1 LAAIAARS
9 IAHRLRNAVM
19 SDAPVCR
26 SREHRLSAP
35 RARGPQTDPRQGPA
49 VAEPLNRYSELTGL
63 PFALADLGTGMLM
76 YSRIAELCPVLPDA
90 ALREFQHLRE
100 PRVVPCPE
108 EGLIFYGVPLPGG
121 ARGERVAAGFVP
133 LDPRHPPTALC
144 AEALACGWSP
154 EEFDEWLRRQEP
166 VPPFALSRLLS
177 LADQQVRATASSSRA
192 LEDLDQLA
200 GELDAAYEE
209 LTLLHEIARNLR
221 VSLDQHEF
229 ARICLHRLHRVI
241 GAGGA
246 AVVLR
251 ERDDSWRSTVVGD
264 FLVDAG
270 TVTKLLSQLAHDD
283 WARPVVRNGLSETQ
297 LVEQCPGVRNLVA
310 AAILEGQTVS
320 GWIVACNSE
329 YRDEFGTVEASLL
342 SSVALI
348 VSTHLRNINLFL
360 EQEELLVSFVRS
372 LVSTLDAKD
381 SYTRGHS
388 ERVALVARRLAR
400 QLNLPPR
407 DQEAIHLSALLH
419 DIGKI
424 GVEDAILRKPGRL
437 TEAEMR
443 KLRLH
448 PVIGDDILSGLKNL
462 RHILPGVRHHHENF
476 DGTGYPDGL
485 DGEAIPLMAR
495 ILAVADAYD
504 AMGSNRP
511 YRGGMPLSQVEKI
524 LTDGSGQQWD
534 PAIIRAYFASR
545 DDIRRIWETSEEP
558 RSPVPG

>member
-1 LAAIAARS
+1 VTRTRAPFGDARK
-9 IAHRLRNAVM
+9 
-19 SDAPVCR
+19 
-26 SREHRLSAP
+26 
-35 RARGPQTDPRQGPA
+35 GPP
-49 VAEPLNRYSELTGL
+49 VAEPLSRYSELTGL
-63 PFALADLGTGMLM
+63 SFALADLGTGMLM
-76 YSRIAELCPVLPDA
+76 YSQIAELCPILPEIVI
-90 ALREFQHLRE
+90 REFQSLQG
-100 PRVVPCPE
+100 PRVVSCPE
-108 EGLIFYGVPLPGG
+108 QGLLFYGVPLAAGG
-121 ARGERVAAGFVP
+121 AVARVAAGFLP
-133 LDPRHPPTALC
+133 LDPRRVPATLRV
-144 AEALACGWSP
+144 EALASGWSAD
-154 EEFDEWLRRQEP
+154 EFERWLQRQEP
-166 VPPFALSRLLS
+166 LPPAVVHRLLS
-177 LADQQVRATASSSRA
+177 LADHQVRTTSASSRA

-209 LTLLHEIARNLR
+209 LSLLHEIARNLR
-221 VSLDQHEF
+221 ISLDQHEF
-229 ARICLHRLHRVI
+229 ARLCLHRLHRVI

-246 AVVLR
+246 AIVLQ
-251 ERDDSWRSTVVGD
+251 ERDASWQSTVIGD
-264 FLVDAG
+264 FPADPDA
-270 TVTKLLSQLAHDD
+270 VTSLLAQFAHED
-283 WARPVVRNGLSETQ
+283 WSRPVVRNGLAETQ
-297 LVEQCPGVRNLVA
+297 LVEHCPGVRNLVA
-310 AAILEGQTVS
+310 AAILEGQSVA
-320 GWIVACNSE
+320 GWIVVCNSE

-348 VSTHLRNINLFL
+348 LSTHLRNINLFL

-400 QLNLPPR
+400 QLNLPLR

-462 RHILPGVRHHHENF
+462 RHILPGVRNHHENY

-485 DGEAIPLMAR
+485 EGEEIPLMAR

-511 YRGGMPLSQVEKI
+511 YRGGMPLNQVEHV
-524 LTDGSGQQWD
+524 LTDGAGRQWD
-534 PAIIRAYFASR
+534 ASVVRAYFAAR
-545 DDIRRIWETSEEP
+545 DDIRRLWETSEE
-558 RSPVPG
+558 SVVPGLV

>member
-1 LAAIAARS
+1 
-9 IAHRLRNAVM
+9 M
-19 SDAPVCR
+19 SDAPVCW
-26 SREHRLSAP
+26 SRDDRVPAP
-35 RARGPQTDPRQGPA
+35 RPRAPQADSRKGPA
-49 VAEPLNRYSELTGL
+49 VAEPLSRYSELTGL

-76 YSRIAELCPVLPDA
+76 YSRIAELCPILPDA
-90 ALREFQHLRE
+90 VLQEFQRLRE

-108 EGLIFYGVPLPGG
+108 QGLVFYGVPLPAGTCG
-121 ARGERVAAGFVP
+121 ARVAAGFMP
-133 LDPRHPPTALC
+133 LDPRHPPAALR
-144 AEALACGWSP
+144 AEALASGWSS
-154 EEFDEWLRRQEP
+154 EEFDDWVGRQEP
-166 VPPFALSRLLS
+166 VPPFALGRLLS
-177 LADQQVRATASSSRA
+177 LADQQVRSTATSTRA

-209 LTLLHEIARNLR
+209 LSLLHEIARNLR

-229 ARICLHRLHRVI
+229 ARVCLHRLHRVI

-264 FLVDAG
+264 FPVDSGLV
-270 TVTKLLSQLAHDD
+270 TRLLAQLSHED
-283 WARPVVRNGLSETQ
+283 WTRPVVRNGLAETQ
-297 LVEQCPGVRNLVA
+297 LVEQCPGLRNLVA
-310 AAILEGQTVS
+310 AAILEGQTVA

-329 YRDEFGTVEASLL
+329 FRDEFGTVEASLL

-348 VSTHLRNINLFL
+348 LSTHLRNINLFL

-400 QLNLPPR
+400 QLNLPLR

-485 DGEAIPLMAR
+485 EGEEIPLMAR

-524 LTDGSGQQWD
+524 LTDGSSQQWD
-534 PAIIRAYFASR
+534 PGIVRAYFAAR

-558 RSPVPG
+558 LAPALS